1 MPFFSIIMEILNQLD
16 FEKSRHSPLGT
27 HRARQSR
34 SSVDPLVVIE
44 APLPL
49 GWYNSMLG
57 MEANLP
63 DDRSVE
69 IKLTTLNLR
78 CAPPRW

>member
-1 MPFFSIIMEILNQLD
+1 M
-16 FEKSRHSPLGT
+16 PLGI

-34 SSVDPLVVIE
+34 SSVDSLVVIE

-49 GWYNSMLG
+49 GWHNSMLG

-69 IKLTTLNLR
+69 IKSTTLNLR
-78 CAPPRW
+78 CVPPRWRSQPSS

>member
-1 MPFFSIIMEILNQLD
+1 VSFFSIVMEILNQLD
-16 FEKSRHSPLGT
+16 FGKSRHSPLGT

-49 GWYNSMLG
+49 GWCNSMLG

-69 IKLTTLNLR
+69 IKLTSLNLR
-78 CAPPRW
+78 CVPPRW

>member
-1 MPFFSIIMEILNQLD
+1 MGVLNQLD
-16 FEKSRHSPLGT
+16 FEKSRHLPLGT
-27 HRARQSR
+27 HRARQSH

-44 APLPL
+44 APIPL

-63 DDRSVE
+63 RDRSVE
-69 IKLTTLNLR
+69 IKLTSLNL
-78 CAPPRW
+78 